1 MKKLLSIIL
10 CTALVLSLFSIMP
23 VTVNAAQKF
32 TYGNWEYEVHS
43 RYDSKTYESYDE
55 IWLTNYT
62 GDDEKVT
69 IPNEIDG
76 KPVVFLYNNYIFGN
90 TDTNN
95 KDDRHF
101 KNHKTMTELTI
112 PANMRYIAGWM
123 LMDCTALETINISSE
138 NKYFEYKGGVLYA
151 KQANKNYNDTINGID
166 ADPDEYGVVF
176 ARFNMGVVNLP
187 TSVTTIHS
195 YAFYNHQTLVNCV
208 MPVGK
213 LKKIEDYA
221 FYGSSLRG
229 MENLFGITSVEIPY
243 GVTEIGYSA
252 FMYCKNIHCVGLP
265 NTLKKIGAQAFLE
278 TSLTD
283 VHVPSS
289 VEEIG
294 YQPFGYARSK
304 VNIYASPA
312 LKAKI
317 QEENNYQVNTDPAYG
332 GGGGGAAQAIQ
343 LNHDPA
349 NPLSHIYIA
358 STSIPPT
365 CTTDGL
371 MIYLCECGYQ
381 YFSEN
386 TILPATSHKWKTKKV
401 YPTCT
406 EQGYTL
412 TYCENCGES
421 SKSDFRK
428 PYSHWKINDPAV
440 EPTATTAGKTAGVH
454 CGDCGLII
462 EPQKLLPPTGYTEK
476 ESGGVKVTAKPEATP
491 TVNEITDEAQL
502 EAIKVEGDN
511 KVDKAYDIKLTE
523 GGETVQP
530 EGDVIVKI
538 PGGDEKAK
546 VFRQEED
553 GSLTDMKAGY
563 NADDDAMEFVTDHFS
578 VYVVTSH
585 VPTAYDLWVNNEQI
599 TEDHLTVQ
607 CGEGTATFDPKEYTL
622 TLDNAQITQGA
633 EKDYLGTGILT
644 FLDKELT
651 VVVNGKC
658 SITETGGDGIGS
670 YEFDEDYNM
679 VPHDI
684 KVTGDGSLTIT
695 ESTALY
701 GYGFYC
707 TGKLTLDGVDIT
719 INSAATGIWSKS
731 LAIKNKSH
739 ILSQCSSRFSG
750 IVVNNGGFN
759 LEDSMVV
766 AESTE
771 GVGLLLGN
779 DQDSSSL
786 MLSSGSLTLRGQCG
800 ITSDSENSRVGVTGG
815 TLTIEAV
822 QRAISESIS
831 DKEGAIVLGE
841 GVEVI
846 SGGYSEKGVVIS
858 DSKGGT
864 ESYILGDADGDGEVT
879 INDVTSIQK
888 KIADLEVE
896 NFNDKA
902 ADIGRDGLDITDA
915 TSIQRYLADYKDGNH
930 IGELI
935 TE

>member
-1 MKKLLSIIL
+1 MKKILSIFL
-10 CTALVLSLFSIMP
+10 SAALVLSLFSILP
-23 VTVNAAQKF
+23 ATVYAAQKYTF
-32 TYGNWEYEVHS
+32 GDWEYEIHS
-43 RYDSKTYESYDE
+43 NYDEKTYQSFDE
-55 IWLTNYT
+55 VWITNYT
-62 GDDEKVT
+62 GEDEKVT

-76 KPVVFLYNNYIFGN
+76 KPVVFLYNNCIFGN
-90 TDTNN
+90 TDTND
-95 KDDRHF
+95 KDGRHF

-123 LMDCTALETINISSE
+123 LMDCTALQTINVSSE
-138 NKYFEYKGGVLYA
+138 NKYFEFKDGVLYA
-151 KQANKNYNDTINGID
+151 KQATKNYMDTIHGSK

-176 ARFNMGVVNLP
+176 ARFNKGVVDLP
-187 TSVTTIHS
+187 TSVTTIHA

-213 LKKIEDYA
+213 LTKIEDYA

-229 MENLFGITSVEIPY
+229 MENIFGVTSVEIPY

-252 FMYCKNIHCVGLP
+252 FMYCKSIHFVGLP

-278 TSLTD
+278 TSLTN

-304 VNIYASPA
+304 VNIYASPS

-317 QEENNYQVNTDPAYG
+317 QEENNYQENTDPIS

-371 MIYLCECGYQ
+371 MIHLCECGYQ
-381 YFSEN
+381 YFSDS
-386 TILPATSHKWKTKKV
+386 TILPATGHKWATKKV

-412 TYCENCGES
+412 TCCENCGES
-421 SKSDFRK
+421 SKSDFRRA
-428 PYSHWKINDPAV
+428 YGHWKVNDPAV

-454 CGDCGLII
+454 CGDCGLVI
-462 EPQKLLPPTGYTEK
+462 EQQKLIPPTGYTEK
-476 ESGGVKVTAKPEATP
+476 EAAGVKVTAKPEATP
-491 TVNEITDEAQL
+491 SVTEITDDAQL
-502 EAIKVEGDN
+502 EAIKVDSDK
-511 KVDKAYDIKLTE
+511 KVEKAYDIKLTE
-523 GGETVQP
+523 GGSTVQP

-538 PGGDEKAK
+538 PGGDENAK
-546 VFRQEED
+546 VFRQEDD
-553 GSLTDMKAGY
+553 GTLTDMKAY
-563 NADDDAMEFVTDHFS
+563 YDADDAAMEFATDHFS

-585 VPTAYDLWVNNEQI
+585 VPEAYDLWVNNEQI

-633 EKDYLGTGILT
+633 EKDCLGTGILT

-651 VVVNGKC
+651 IVVNGKC

-670 YEFDEDYNM
+670 YEFDDDYQM

-684 KVTGDGSLTIT
+684 RVTGDGSLTIT
-695 ESTALY
+695 ESTELY

-707 TGKLTLDGVDIT
+707 TGKLTLDGVNFT
-719 INSAATGIWSKS
+719 INSAATGIWAKS
-731 LAIKNKSH
+731 LSVKNKSH
-739 ILSQCSSRFSG
+739 ILSQCSTRFSG
-750 IVVNNGGFN
+750 IVVNNGSFI
-759 LEDSMVV
+759 LEDSDVV
-766 AESTE
+766 AESTQ
-771 GVGLLLGN
+771 GVGLLLGS
-779 DQDSSSL
+779 DVDSSAL
-786 MLSSGSLTLRGQCG
+786 MLSGGSLTLRGQCG
-800 ITSDSENSRVGVTGG
+800 IDADSENCRIGVTSG
-815 TLTIEAV
+815 TLTVEAV
-822 QRAISESIS
+822 QKAVCEKIY

-841 GVEVI
+841 GVEII
-846 SGGYSEKGVVIS
+846 SGGYGEKELVIS
-858 DSKGGT
+858 DSKGG
-864 ESYILGDADGDGEVT
+864 ESYLLGDADGDGAVT
-879 INDVTSIQK
+879 INDVTAIQK
-888 KIADLEVE
+888 FIAEIEVPG
-896 NFNDKA
+896 FNEKA
-902 ADIGRDGLDITDA
+902 ADIDGNGLNISDGTN
-915 TSIQRYLADYKDGNH
+915 IQRYLAGFDDGNH
-930 IGELI
+930 IGEMR
-935 TE
+935 TA

>member
-123 LMDCTALETINISSE
+123 LMD
-138 NKYFEYKGGVLYA
+138 
-151 KQANKNYNDTINGID
+151 DTINGID

-365 CTTDGL
+365 CT
-371 MIYLCECGYQ
+371 
-381 YFSEN
+381 
-386 TILPATSHKWKTKKV
+386 
-401 YPTCT
+401 

-462 EPQKLLPPTGYTEK
+462 EPQKLIPPTGYTEK

-585 VPTAYDLWVNNEQI
+585 VPTAYDLWVNNEQN